1 MYTYDLH
8 VHTLKGSPDSELTPA
23 KIKETAE
30 KVGLYG
36 AGITE
41 HDKTWDHVDLR
52 IEREQHEY
60 NFIRGMEVTTDL
72 GHVLVYGL
80 NSYLSGIHK
89 AETLREKVDAA
100 GGVMIIAHPFRR
112 VFHFPK
118 QYGNGTYSSAI
129 EELASWPI
137 FELVDEI
144 EVWNGATG
152 ELENFLAYEVAKYL
166 GKKGTAGSDAHS
178 IHGLGR
184 SVTIFQNPV
193 HDVGEFI
200 KEIKTGNIYPA
211 QVISGPEMD
220 REIVPLDIAVHEK
233 ELEERLRIAMGVDG
247 Q

>member
-8 VHTLKGSPDSELTPA
+8 VHTLKGSPDSELTPSQ
-23 KIKETAE
+23 IKNTAE

-36 AGITE
+36 ACITE

-52 IEREQHEY
+52 IEREQNDY
-60 NFIRGMEVTTDL
+60 NFIRAMEVTTDL

-80 NSYLSGIHK
+80 NTYISGIHK
-89 AETLREKVDAA
+89 AENLRKAVDAA

-118 QYGNGTYSSAI
+118 PYGNGKYDAAI

-144 EVWNGATG
+144 EVLNGATG

-178 IHGLGR
+178 VHGLGR
-184 SVTIFQNPV
+184 SVTIFENAVQ
-193 HDVGEFI
+193 DVGDFV
-200 KEIKTGNIYPA
+200 KEIKAGSIYPA
-211 QVISGPEMD
+211 QVFTGPEME
-220 REIVPLDIAVHEK
+220 REIVPYSRGVLAKDLK
-233 ELEERLRIAMGVDG
+233 ERTKIAMGVDG
-247 Q
+247 